1 MDGKSIQFSKYRV
14 VIDIIV
20 IIICAVI
27 LYKVLDKPAKIIRDE
42 SLKIKVDSLNT
53 EIKTLKEERDILRQ
67 SIDSSEAQVILIEK
81 WYEKEYNTIITQPVD
96 SDFLFFSKYL
106 SKEFK

>member
-14 VIDIIV
+14 IIDIIV

-53 EIKTLKEERDILRQ
+53 EIKLLKEERDSLKQ
-67 SIDSSEAQVILIEK
+67 SIDSSEAQVVLIEK

-96 SDFLFFSKYL
+96 SDCLFFSNYL